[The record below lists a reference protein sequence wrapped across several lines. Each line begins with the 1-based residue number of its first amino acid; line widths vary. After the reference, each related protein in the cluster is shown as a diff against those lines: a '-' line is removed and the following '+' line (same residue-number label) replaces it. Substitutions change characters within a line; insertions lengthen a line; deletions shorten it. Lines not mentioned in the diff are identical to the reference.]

1 VRGILTSLARAQ
13 VLYGDCHTLPRV
25 ESERARQ
32 RLSEERARI
41 DEELAG
47 LRDDPADDDQRD
59 YGDQAAEL
67 DQRERDEAIREEL
80 QETLAAIER
89 AERRLEDGTY
99 GVSVVSGEP
108 IPDERLELIPWAE
121 RLANE

>member
-1 VRGILTSLARAQ
+1 
-13 VLYGDCHTLPRV
+13 V

-32 RLSEERARI
+32 RLAEERTRI
-41 DEELAG
+41 EEELAR
-47 LRDDPADDDQRD
+47 LRDEPSDDDPRD

-89 AERRLEDGTY
+89 AERRLDEGTY
-99 GVSVVSGEP
+99 GISVVSGEP

-121 RLANE
+121 RLASE